1 MEWCS
6 LWLLRVLF
14 GTLTYRLS
22 LSKLLDV
29 KKKKER
35 FLKAVNFFNVVYAL
49 GLRLVT

>member
-1 MEWCS
+1 MVWCS